1 MPDDDA
7 RASGEQVPRHDSYR
21 DQTRVGRLPRQF
33 VWALL
38 DGIPDGIVMVEADGR
53 IVLANRRLEE
63 MFGYERG
70 ELLGR
75 PLETLVPDRLR
86 EAHQR
91 HREAY
96 RDSARVRAMGTAGQ
110 RLVGRRKDGEE
121 FPADISLSPL
131 REGRSRLVI
140 AAVRDA
146 TERVAAE
153 AALRQN
159 ETRWR
164 FLVEDMQLGVVALDG
179 QRRITYAN
187 PFLCQ
192 LTGHAPDEIIG
203 RDALDVFLPRPHHD
217 DASAGFDELLVDN
230 VRRVYEGPIVTKCG
244 ERRYMRWRNTRVL
257 DDAGRPAG
265 SLSVGEDVTDAHDTK
280 VRLEA
285 VTEVSN
291 AILARRPTGDVLRLV
306 AARAR
311 ALGHADVAT
320 FAMYAETPDTM
331 VIRVADGHRAD
342 ELEGTMFPTASTASG
357 TAMATG
363 ATEEVAD
370 ASRDP
375 RTRQPI
381 IALGDFG
388 PSLFVPL
395 LVAGRP
401 FGTLALARRT
411 GRAPCDAH
419 DVALV
424 EAFATQASVALE
436 HQRLAE
442 ELDHVSPE

>member
-1 MPDDDA
+1 
-7 RASGEQVPRHDSYR
+7 
-21 DQTRVGRLPRQF
+21 
-33 VWALL
+33 
-38 DGIPDGIVMVEADGR
+38 
-53 IVLANRRLEE
+53 
-63 MFGYERG
+63 
-70 ELLGR
+70 
-75 PLETLVPDRLR
+75 
-86 EAHQR
+86 
-91 HREAY
+91 
-96 RDSARVRAMGTAGQ
+96 MGTADQ
-110 RLVGRRKDGEE
+110 RLVGRRKDGQE

-153 AALRQN
+153 AALHQN
-159 ETRWR
+159 EARWR
-164 FLVEDMQLGVVALDG
+164 FLVEDMQLAVVALDE
-179 QRRITYAN
+179 QRHISYTN

-192 LTGHAPDEIIG
+192 LTGYTSDEIIG
-203 RDALDVFLPRPHHD
+203 RDALDVLLPPAHHD
-217 DASAGFDELLVDN
+217 DARTGFGELLVDN

-265 SLSVGEDVTDAHDTK
+265 SLSVGEDVTDAHDIQR
-280 VRLEA
+280 RLEA
-285 VTEVSN
+285 VTEVSQ
-291 AILARRPTGDVLRLV
+291 AILARRPTDDVLRLV

-320 FAMYAETPDTM
+320 FAMYAETPDAM

-342 ELEGTMFPTASTASG
+342 ELEGTKFPTASTASG
-357 TAMATG
+357 AAMATG
-363 ATEEVAD
+363 STEEVAD
-370 ASRDP
+370 ASHDP
-375 RTRQPI
+375 RKRQPI
-381 IALGDFG
+381 MALGDFG

-411 GRAPCDAH
+411 GRAPFDAH
-419 DVALV
+419 DIALV

-436 HQRLAE
+436 YQRLAE
-442 ELDHVSPE
+442 ELDQASPG